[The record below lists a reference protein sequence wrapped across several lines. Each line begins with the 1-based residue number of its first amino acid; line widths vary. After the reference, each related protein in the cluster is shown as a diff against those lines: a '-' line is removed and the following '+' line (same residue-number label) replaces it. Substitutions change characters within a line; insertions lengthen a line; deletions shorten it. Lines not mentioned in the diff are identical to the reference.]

1 MYECACNMMKSLQVI
16 KMTNFDQNQ
25 FLTLYLILNLRPTYF
40 SYFRKISA
48 ISISHN
54 VKKRV
59 DQNLSQGVH
68 YTHVWNLSAL
78 FSHNFTQVWNYKNI
92 ASFEKILNDYDRFNC
107 ENPDVH

>member
-54 VKKRV
+54 VKKLG
-59 DQNLSQGVH
+59 DQKWSFPKVKGLK
-68 YTHVWNLSAL
+68 L
-78 FSHNFTQVWNYKNI
+78 NFETCR
-92 ASFEKILNDYDRFNC
+92 SD
-107 ENPDVH
+107 